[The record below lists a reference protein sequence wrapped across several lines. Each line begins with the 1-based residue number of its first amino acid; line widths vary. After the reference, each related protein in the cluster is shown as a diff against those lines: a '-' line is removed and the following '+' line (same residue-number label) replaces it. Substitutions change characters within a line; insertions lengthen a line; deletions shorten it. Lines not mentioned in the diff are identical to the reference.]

1 MISKKN
7 MNHITYYIVFLSS
20 LLSIV
25 VAQPIVYKVEINK
38 CLDYNFNDDLFLENP
53 ADLDEIQEEFY
64 LQNSTLDPTK
74 FTHDGSV
81 YKNANAT
88 TSYIYDRINRSYIV
102 DDGEKNKKIFFLKF
116 IENTLHNPKQVL
128 VVEVTYFRTRTP
140 PNLTG
145 EILDGCLDDSNKEKY
160 DLSKVSLINAFIN
173 VPPDER
179 TLVFSLYRSYNDM
192 ILNQNMIPE
201 VEWKDYSINS
211 NDEHKV
217 YLRISF
223 KDTTK
228 RCISESVINLQLK
241 DYSTQMEQTEFEFCG
256 NPFIISGPED
266 QQNYQ
271 WYYGGELKSSDQ
283 SVEINALGEWI
294 VYFDNDLG
302 CRSSVKVNIVSEKE
316 RARIEKVT
324 ATSNTITII
333 PLPNANIDSYSLDG
347 VNYQTSGTFYNQTA
361 DVINIWYKTKLGCV
375 FGPIPFEIA
384 NSFNFL
390 SPNGDGINDT
400 WNLRN
405 KEFYKS
411 AQIQIF
417 DRYGKVIANGIVNDI
432 LPWSGKHNNFILP
445 SGTYW
450 FIIKDDKETLKSGY
464 IILKSK

>member
-1 MISKKN
+1 MKPLRKKWLFYYYIFCKFIISNKN
-7 MNHITYYIVFLSS
+7 MNYIIFYIVFLSS
-20 LLSIV
+20 LLHIV
-25 VAQPIVYKVEINK
+25 VAKPIVYKVEINK

-64 LQNSTLDPTK
+64 LQNSTLGSTK

-116 IENTLHNPKQVL
+116 IENTLHNPKQVF
-128 VVEVTYFRTRTP
+128 VVEVTYFRTRT
-140 PNLTG
+140 LTG
-145 EILDGCLDDSNKEKY
+145 EILYGCLDDSNKEKY
-160 DLSKVSLINAFIN
+160 DLSKISLINAFIN

-179 TLVFSLYRSYNDM
+179 ILVFSLYRTYNDM
-192 ILNQNMIPE
+192 ILYQNMIPE
-201 VEWKDYSINS
+201 VEWRDYSINVS
-211 NDEHKV
+211 DERKV
-217 YLRISF
+217 YLRISL

-241 DYSTQMEQTEFEFCG
+241 DYST
-256 NPFIISGPED
+256 
-266 QQNYQ
+266 
-271 WYYGGELKSSDQ
+271 Q

-432 LPWSGKHNNFILP
+432 LPWNGKHNNFILP

-450 FIIKDDKETLKSGY
+450 FIIKDDKETLKTGY